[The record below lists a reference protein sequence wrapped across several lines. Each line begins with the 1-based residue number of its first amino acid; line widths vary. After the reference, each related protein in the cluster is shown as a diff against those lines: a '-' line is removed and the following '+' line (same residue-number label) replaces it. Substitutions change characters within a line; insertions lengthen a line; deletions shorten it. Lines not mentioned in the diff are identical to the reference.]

1 MSNMNKTILSKI
13 LPAGASLCAVALFA
27 VSANLVFGSIVKVAK
42 EFNIQAELFAM
53 VASVQFA
60 GFLVS
65 SIIGGILSDKFG
77 RKIIIQTACIMLSLG
92 ALIWGISNNIMT
104 CYLGSIFLGLGGGIL
119 ESISCVILMELFP
132 GRKKMVLNISQVCY
146 CLGAVGSLFALGWL
160 MPNGASWRIFFF
172 IMSILSLVLY
182 LLFFVSRF
190 DVPDTLAEQQSDS
203 KRIKPLLITWSFIA
217 PCIALFC
224 YVFAEAGTATFI
236 NIFLQNHYH
245 APERWAIYALATFW
259 SFMVFGRILCAFIP
273 EKISPKTIISLLSF
287 SAALLFIVQY
297 FLSSWIA
304 SFIFFALLGFSF
316 AGIWPL
322 IVNLTA
328 VLNPRSAGTVVGITV
343 AVGAAGCIVAPAVLG
358 YLFSKLNIPLV
369 WALLAIP
376 MILCGIITI
385 AIPNHSSDP

>member
-1 MSNMNKTILSKI
+1 MNKTIFSKK
-13 LPAGASLCAVALFA
+13 LLAGASLCAVALFG
-27 VSANLVFGSIVKVAK
+27 VSANLVFGSIVRVAK
-42 EFNIQAELFAM
+42 EFNIQPELFAM

-60 GFLVS
+60 GFVVS

-77 RKIIIQTACIMLSLG
+77 RKIVIQTACILLSLG
-92 ALIWGISNNIMT
+92 AFIWGISNNITT

-132 GRKKMVLNISQVCY
+132 GRKKLVLNVSQVCY
-146 CLGAVGSLFALGWL
+146 CLGAVGSLFTLGWL
-160 MPNGASWRIFFF
+160 MPNGVSWRIFFF
-172 IMSILSLVLY
+172 IMSVLSLILY

-190 DVPDTLAEQQSDS
+190 PVPNALAEQQSN
-203 KRIKPLLITWSFIA
+203 KEKIKLPLIKWSFIA
-217 PCIALFC
+217 PCIAIFC
-224 YVFAEAGTATFI
+224 YVFAEAGSATFI
-236 NIFLQNHYH
+236 NIFLQKHYH
-245 APERWAIYALATFW
+245 APERWAIYAIAAFW
-259 SFMVFGRILCAFIP
+259 FFMILGRILCALIP
-273 EKISPKTIISLLSF
+273 EKTSPKIIISLLSF
-287 SAALLFIVQY
+287 SAAILFIVQF
-297 FLSSWIA
+297 FLSSWIV

-322 IVNLTA
+322 IINLTA

-376 MILCGIITI
+376 MILCGIIII
-385 AIPNHSSDP
+385 AIPNNSRVP